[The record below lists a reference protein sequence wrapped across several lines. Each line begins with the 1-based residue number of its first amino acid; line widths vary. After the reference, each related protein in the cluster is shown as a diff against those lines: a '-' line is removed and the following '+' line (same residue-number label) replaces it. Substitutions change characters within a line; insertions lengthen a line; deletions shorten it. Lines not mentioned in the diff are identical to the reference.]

1 MKIKKKMKIIK
12 IFSRSKIVKAK
23 KKKISKFRKNGL
35 MNLIKIKIKKKIKM
49 QLIKKKKKKKKK
61 KKLLINFQDKT
72 RVINGRER
80 VKRQMIF

>member
-35 MNLIKIKIKKKIKM
+35 MNLIKIKMKKIKM